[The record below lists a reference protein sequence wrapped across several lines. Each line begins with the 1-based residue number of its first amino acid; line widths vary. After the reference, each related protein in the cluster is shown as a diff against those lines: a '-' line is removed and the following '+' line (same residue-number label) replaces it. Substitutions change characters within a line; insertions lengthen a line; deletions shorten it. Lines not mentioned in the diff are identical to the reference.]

1 MRRGA
6 KGKSGFC
13 KGIEWQARA
22 TRCSIRGMNRD
33 FAGKNIAVIGGTSG
47 MGLAIARAVCAAGGR
62 VAVLGRDDEHLAG
75 ARASLAGIVEAGDA
89 TAPDA
94 AERLVKD
101 AVKKFGALHGLAH
114 VAGGSGRTFGDGPLQ
129 GLTGEGLQR
138 TLELNFHSVVWSN
151 RAAVRAWLAQGC
163 GGSIVNIGSVLATAP
178 APRHFATIAYASAK
192 AAVEGFTRSI
202 AAAYAPHGIRANVLA
217 PGLVDT
223 PMSRRAA
230 GSADIMEFVRL
241 KQPLDGGRIGH
252 PEDLTGAALY
262 FLSDASR
269 FCTGQV
275 LAVDGGWSVSG
286 A

>member
-1 MRRGA
+1 
-6 KGKSGFC
+6 
-13 KGIEWQARA
+13 
-22 TRCSIRGMNRD
+22 MNLD
-33 FAGKNIAVIGGTSG
+33 FAGKVIAVIGGTSG
-47 MGLAIARAVCAAGGR
+47 MGLAIAQAVCQAGGR

-75 ARASLAGIVEAGDA
+75 ARAALDGIVESGDA
-89 TAPDA
+89 TAPA
-94 AERLVKD
+94 AAQRLVND
-101 AVKKFGALHGLAH
+101 AVKQLGALHGLVH
-114 VAGGSGRTFGDGPLQ
+114 VAGGSGRAFGDGPLHE
-129 GLTGEGLQR
+129 LTAEGLQR
-138 TLELNFHSVVWSN
+138 TLELNFHSAVWSN
-151 RAAVRAWLAQGC
+151 QAAVRAWLAQES
-163 GGSIVNIGSVLATAP
+163 GGSIVNIGSVLAASP

-230 GSADIMEFVRL
+230 GSEYIMAFVKM

-252 PEDLTGAALY
+252 PEDVTGAALY
-262 FLSDASR
+262 FLSEASR